1 MGRLAILC
9 GALVL
14 CGCMNDDLSR
24 AEGLSYGAGEA
35 IAANS
40 VLQMVD
46 PWPAGVEDTRVVTPA
61 DLGRYRRGQ
70 AERSG
75 ATTQTDSS
83 VGETE

>member
-1 MGRLAILC
+1 MGRL
-9 GALVL
+9 GLVL
-14 CGCMNDDLSR
+14 CALPLAGCVSDDYSR

-40 VLQMVD
+40 VMQMVD
-46 PWPAGVEDTRVVTPA
+46 PWPAGVEDTRVETPA

-75 ATTQTDSS
+75 ATSQTDSS
-83 VGETE
+83 VTGDN